1 MTGTIAIVVFVVGLV
16 ASIMV
21 HEWGHFVTA
30 RRFGMRVDRFFLGFG
45 PTLWSTQ
52 RGETE
57 YGVKALP
64 LGGFVRIQ
72 GMTDQDQRLP
82 AVPDALAARVAAGED
97 AAPVLRE
104 LLDER
109 GTPNQLAERI
119 VGRFERTMAAADDPD
134 DASGSLAVQ
143 AEQDPARLALRLIA
157 SEVPPTGR
165 VGDLHHRLLRG
176 DEGRFFHDRPA
187 WQRAIVLGSGSA
199 LHFLQAIL
207 LVFLGWLLVGPNIA
221 VPTIA
226 EFADAELPGGE
237 TVASVAAREGLEVGD
252 RIVAVDG
259 RRTEEF
265 EELRSYI
272 RDNPGRRIELEVERA
287 GAEDLL
293 EFTVAPTAYT
303 DPDTG
308 EEVGLLGFIPV
319 IETRPMDADEAL
331 YATFV
336 GDGSFTRMLTGTFAA
351 LGNVFGPEGISD
363 LVGQLGG
370 EQERQ
375 LDGGISLVGA
385 AQAADQG
392 VESFG
397 LLFLFSLLAS
407 VNVFVGIFNAL
418 PLPPLDGGHLAVLG
432 VESAVN
438 AKRRHQDEPDDFR
451 VDPRAVASIAVP
463 VIVFVVTISAGL
475 LWLDITNPL
484 TLQ

>member
-1 MTGTIAIVVFVVGLV
+1 MTGTLAAVVFVVGLV
-16 ASIMV
+16 ASIMI

-64 LGGFVRIQ
+64 LGGFVRIK
-72 GMTDQDQRLP
+72 GMTETDERLP
-82 AVPDALAARVAAGED
+82 PVPEAVARRVGEGED
-97 AAPVLRE
+97 AAATLAD
-104 LLDER
+104 LLAER
-109 GTPNQLAERI
+109 GTPSGLAQRI
-119 VGRFERTMAAADDPD
+119 VGRFERTLAAADDPD
-134 DASGSLAVQ
+134 DASGSLAVE

-165 VGDLHHRLLRG
+165 VGDLNHRLLRG

-187 WQRAIVLGSGSA
+187 WQRAVVLASGSA

-207 LVFLGWLLVGPNIA
+207 LVFLGWLLVGPTVA
-221 VPTIA
+221 VPGIA
-226 EFADAELPGGE
+226 DFADAETEDGRV
-237 TVASVAAREGLEVGD
+237 VASVAEAAGLEVGD

-259 RRTEEF
+259 RRSDDF
-265 EELRSYI
+265 EDVRTYI
-272 RDNPGRRIELEVERA
+272 RDNPGRRIDLVVERP
-287 GAEDLL
+287 GTEEQL
-293 EFTVAPTAYT
+293 EFTVTPASYT

-308 EEVGLLGFIPV
+308 EQVGLLGFFPQT
-319 IETRPMDADEAL
+319 ETRPMDADEAL

-336 GDGSFTRMLTGTFAA
+336 GDGSFTQMLTGTFSA
-351 LGNVFGPEGISD
+351 LGNVFGPEGIGD
-363 LVGQLGG
+363 LFAQLTG
-370 EQERQ
+370 EQERGV
-375 LDGGISLVGA
+375 DGGISLVGA
-385 AQAADQG
+385 TQAASQG
-392 VESFG
+392 TSQFG
-397 LLFLFSLLAS
+397 LLFFFALLAS

-432 VESAVN
+432 VEKAVN
-438 AKRRHQDEPDDFR
+438 LKRRRNGEPTDFKI
-451 VDPRAVASIAVP
+451 DPRTVASIAVP
-463 VIVFVVTISAGL
+463 VIVFVLTISLGL

>member
-1 MTGTIAIVVFVVGLV
+1 MTGQLAAVVFVVGLI

-45 PTLWSTQ
+45 PTLWSTR

-64 LGGFVRIQ
+64 LGGFVRIK
-72 GMTDQDQRLP
+72 GMAETDERLP
-82 AVPDALAARVAAGED
+82 SVPEAMARRIGAGED
-97 AAPVLRE
+97 ASTALAE

-109 GTPNQLAERI
+109 GTPSGLADRI
-119 VGRFERTMAAADDPD
+119 IGRFGRTMAAADDPD
-134 DASGSLAVQ
+134 DASGSLAV
-143 AEQDPARLALRLIA
+143 EVGQDPAHLALRLIA

-165 VGDLHHRLLRG
+165 VGDLNHRLLRG

-187 WQRAIVLGSGSA
+187 WQRAVVLASGSA

-207 LVFLGWLLVGPNIA
+207 LVFLGWLLVGPTVA
-221 VPTIA
+221 VPGIA
-226 EFADAELPGGE
+226 DFADAETTDGQV
-237 TVASVAAREGLEVGD
+237 VASVAEAAGLEVGD
-252 RIVAVDG
+252 RIVAIDG
-259 RRTEEF
+259 RRSDDF
-265 EELRSYI
+265 EQVRAYI
-272 RDNPGRRIELEVERA
+272 RDNPGMRI
-287 GAEDLL
+287 DLLVQRPGTEEQL
-293 EFTVAPTAYT
+293 EFTVTPAPYT

-308 EEVGLLGFIPV
+308 EEVGLLGFLPQT
-319 IETRPMDADEAL
+319 ETRPMDADEAL

-351 LGNVFGPEGISD
+351 LGNVFGPEGIGD
-363 LVGQLGG
+363 LFGQLTG

-375 LDGGISLVGA
+375 IDGGISLVGA
-385 AQAADQG
+385 TQAANQG
-392 VESFG
+392 TSQFG
-397 LLFLFSLLAS
+397 LLFFFALLAS

-432 VESAVN
+432 VEEAVN
-438 AKRRHQDEPDDFR
+438 LKRRREGEPADFR
-451 VDPRAVASIAVP
+451 IDPRMVASIAVP
-463 VIVFVVTISAGL
+463 VIVFVLTISLGL

-484 TLQ
+484 TF